1 MTRTHRSL
9 EGRGLV
15 PIHRVRHDLV
25 PIHPGVLRE
34 LSLREDHLDPAGPRA
49 PRARVLRGRGEGN
62 EPSRRPKPAAAGAT
76 MMSPS
81 ARAVARSRRMM
92 MMFPTTP
99 PFATPTRVAGARL
112 GRDGRAGRPRGRG
125 RGAGGRARSVREPR
139 ACVLHLPSVSI
150 GASVVPAQRQRHP
163 PPPDARS
170 RSRSPSPAVGRDAT
184 DEDIKRAYRNLAQVA
199 HPDKHASP
207 AMREVRLAALP
218 PPLPRRLGPPA
229 AVRFSLRR
237 RRTRV
242 HLERASAPVSS
253 LAPGTSTPPP
263 PPRSPRPPSSLPA
276 SRNAHP
282 SLSSVVRRRRGAST
296 R

>member
-1 MTRTHRSL
+1 MMICAGAL
-9 EGRGLV
+9 E
-15 PIHRVRHDLV
+15 
-25 PIHPGVLRE
+25 
-34 LSLREDHLDPAGPRA
+34 
-49 PRARVLRGRGEGN
+49 
-62 EPSRRPKPAAAGAT
+62 RRPKPKDDDV
-76 MMSPS
+76 SND
-81 ARAVARSRRMM
+81 
-92 MMFPTTP
+92 P
-99 PFATPTRVAGARL
+99 PFATPRASRARL

-199 HPDKHASP
+199 HPDKMPPRRRGAPRRPP
-207 AMREVRLAALP
+207 APLP
-218 PPLPRRLGPPA
+218 PPRTPRRGP
-229 AVRFSLRR
+229 FLLRR

-242 HLERASAPVSS
+242 HLEPRHCFLSRPRHID
-253 LAPGTSTPPP
+253 PPA
-263 PPRSPRPPSSLPA
+263 PPRSPRPLLPSRL
-276 SRNAHP
+276 RNAHP
-282 SLSSVVRRRRGAST
+282 TLRRRAASRAST

>member
-1 MTRTHRSL
+1 MERK
-9 EGRGLV
+9 
-15 PIHRVRHDLV
+15 
-25 PIHPGVLRE
+25 
-34 LSLREDHLDPAGPRA
+34 
-49 PRARVLRGRGEGN
+49 N
-62 EPSRRPKPAAAGAT
+62 EPSRRPKPAAAGA
-76 MMSPS
+76 S

-99 PFATPTRVAGARL
+99 PFATPTRVAGARR

-253 LAPGTSTPPP
+253 LAPGTSTPP
-263 PPRSPRPPSSLPA
+263 RSPRPPSSLPA

-282 SLSSVVRRRRGAST
+282 TVSSVVRRRRGAST
-296 R
+296 S